1 MRGMSRKSTVAVRL
15 AGSWTGLLQLHGVI
29 SVFRAGPRGGS
40 GWGGGGAGPHHFLKK
55 KKLRNTH
62 FLIKGISDGIRIL
75 D

>member
-29 SVFRAGPRGGS
+29 SVFRAGSTRGE
-40 GWGGGGAGPHHFLKK
+40 WLGGGAGPLHFFKK